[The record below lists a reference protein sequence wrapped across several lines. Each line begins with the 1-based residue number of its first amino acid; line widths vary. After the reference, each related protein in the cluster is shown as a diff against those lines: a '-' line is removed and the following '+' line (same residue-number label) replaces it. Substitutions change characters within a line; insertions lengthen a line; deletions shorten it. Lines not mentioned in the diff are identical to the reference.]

1 MTPRFSLTVLTALIT
16 GALWAA
22 PPLTTIRDTIY
33 KADGSR
39 FTGQVTIQWR
49 SFEAADTSF
58 IGRERLQFNVVD
70 GFLSV
75 RLVPTTNAASAAY
88 YLVRYNS
95 GGNNQFQEAW
105 AVKPSADPLR
115 VRDVRVADPL
125 LGPSPG
131 TGGGGGATPDNIIIG
146 DVDGLQAELDLRP
159 RKGVLFSPGAVAV
172 VSATGEMETAIGDP
186 SHCIHV
192 DGSSAPCGSGDG
204 ASPVFGTF
212 VDGETPSG
220 AANGSNAAF
229 TLSQTPNPP
238 GSLLLYRNGMLQK
251 TGLDFNLSSRV
262 STFVPAALPQPG
274 DILIAS
280 YRTAGSGGTLT
291 QVICT
296 GQGGATSSATPV
308 ALGSC
313 SIPSGLLRA
322 GDRIEVF
329 YDYAHTGATT
339 AFSIEV
345 RWGASALSAR
355 SLAAGNSLVSG
366 RGASGVHA
374 TGAQLSAQTW
384 GASLALVNE
393 SLAATDDI
401 TGGLTVDFRANMA
414 GATSDSVALRN
425 FTVVRYPAP

>member
-1 MTPRFSLTVLTALIT
+1 MTSRISLTVLTALIT

-39 FTGQVTIQWR
+39 FTGQVSIEWR

-58 IGRERLQFNVVD
+58 IGRQRLQFNVVD

-75 RLVPTTNAASAAY
+75 RLVPTTNAASPAY

-95 GGNNQFQEAW
+95 GGNQQFQEAW
-105 AVKPSADPLR
+105 AVKPSVEALR

-125 LGPSPG
+125 LGPATG
-131 TGGGGGATPDNIIIG
+131 TGGGGGSTPENIIIG
-146 DVDGLQAELDLRP
+146 DVDGLQAELDIRP
-159 RKGVLFSPGAVAV
+159 RKGVTFSPGGVAV
-172 VSATGEMETAIGDP
+172 VSATGELETAIGAPGD
-186 SHCIHV
+186 CVRV
-192 DGSSAPCGSGDG
+192 DGSSGPCGSGDG
-204 ASPVFGTF
+204 GSAIFGTF
-212 VDGETPSG
+212 VDGETPAG

-229 TLSQTPNPP
+229 TLSQVPNPP
-238 GSLLLYRNGMLQK
+238 ASLLLYRNGMLQK
-251 TGLDFNLSSRV
+251 SGLDFNLSGQV
-262 STFVPAALPQPG
+262 ITFVPAALPQPG

-313 SIPSGLLRA
+313 SIPAGLLRP
-322 GDRIEVF
+322 GDRIEVL
-329 YDYAHTGATT
+329 YDYAHTGTTT
-339 AFSIEV
+339 ALAVDV
-345 RWGASALSAR
+345 RWGGTALSTR
-355 SLAAGNSLVSG
+355 SLAAGNTLLTG
-366 RGASGVHA
+366 RGMAAVYTA
-374 TGAQLSAQTW
+374 GAQLSAQTW
-384 GASLALVNE
+384 GVGLSLANE
-393 SLAATDDI
+393 SSTAADDFN
-401 TGGLTVDFRANMA
+401 GGLTIDFRANMA
-414 GATSDSVALRN
+414 SATSDSVTLRN

>member
-1 MTPRFSLTVLTALIT
+1 MTSRYSLTVLTALIT

-22 PPLTTIRDTIY
+22 PPLTTVRDTIY

-39 FTGQVTIQWR
+39 FTGQVIVEWR

-58 IGRERLQFNVVD
+58 IGRERLQVNVID
-70 GFLSV
+70 GFLSI
-75 RLVPTTNAASAAY
+75 RLVPTTNAGSPAY
-88 YLVRYNS
+88 YLVRYVS
-95 GGNNQFQEAW
+95 GGNHQFQEAW

-125 LGPSPG
+125 LGPGSLP
-131 TGGGGGATPDNIIIG
+131 TGGGSTPENVVIG
-146 DVDGLQAELDLRP
+146 DVDGLQAELDIRP
-159 RKGVLFSPGAVAV
+159 RKGVSFAPGAVAV
-172 VSATGEMETAIGDP
+172 VSATGELETAIGDP

-192 DGSSAPCGSGDG
+192 DGSSGPCGAGESSS
-204 ASPVFGTF
+204 AVFGTF

-229 TLSQTPNPP
+229 TLSQIPNPP
-238 GSLLLYRNGMLQK
+238 ASLLLYRNGMLQK
-251 TGLDFNLSSRV
+251 SGLDFNLSNQV
-262 STFVPAALPQPG
+262 ITFVPAALPQPG

-296 GQGGATSSATPV
+296 GQGGATSSATSV

-313 SIPSGLLRA
+313 SIPAGLLRA

-329 YDYAHTGATT
+329 YDYAHQGATT
-339 AFSIEV
+339 AFSIDV
-345 RWGASALSAR
+345 RWGASVLSAR
-355 SLAAGNSLVSG
+355 SLAAGNSLVTG
-366 RGASGVHA
+366 RGMAAVHA
-374 TGAQLSAQTW
+374 SGAQLSAQTW
-384 GASLALVNE
+384 GASLALANE
-393 SLAATDDI
+393 SSAASDDI
-401 TGGLTVDFRANMA
+401 NSGLTIDFKANMA
-414 GATSDSVALRN
+414 SATSDSVALRN